1 MVPLTTFLII
11 WIILLAIYG
20 LLVLVTLIQMLRHGL
35 PSAAA
40 YVTTFVFLI
49 VSAGVI
55 FGTGWYLTDVD
66 WTVSVNMMPEGI
78 LPFFLGGS

>member
-1 MVPLTTFLII
+1 MAPLTYFLIA
-11 WIILLAIYG
+11 WVAFLAVYG
-20 LLVLVTLIQMLRHGL
+20 ILVLVTLIQMLRHGL
-35 PSAAA
+35 PSTAT

-55 FGTGWYLTDVD
+55 FGTSWYLTDVD
-66 WTVSVNMMPEGI
+66 WTVSVNMVPEGI